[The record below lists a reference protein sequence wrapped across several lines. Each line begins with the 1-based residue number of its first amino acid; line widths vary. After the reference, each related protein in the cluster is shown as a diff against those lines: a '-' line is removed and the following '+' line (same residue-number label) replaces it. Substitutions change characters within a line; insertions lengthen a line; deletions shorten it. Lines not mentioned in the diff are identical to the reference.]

1 MRKCVTAENV
11 HRVREKR
18 SPLQSTNAENLQ
30 EEPGITEK
38 SRRCELYEAIEM
50 KIRILQVECIDHDA
64 KLRTCQKCS
73 FLSPGIS
80 TVFI

>member
-1 MRKCVTAENV
+1 MKKCVTAENV

-18 SPLQSTNAENLQ
+18 SPLRSTNVKDLE

-38 SRRCELYEAIEM
+38 SQRRELYEAIEM
-50 KIRILQVECIDHDA
+50 KMRILQVECIDHDA
-64 KLRTCQKCS
+64 KLQTCQKCS

-80 TVFI
+80 TAFI

>member
-18 SPLQSTNAENLQ
+18 SPQQSTNAENLE

-38 SRRCELYEAIEM
+38 SQRCELYEAIEM
-50 KIRILQVECIDHDA
+50 KMRILQVECIDHDA
-64 KLRTCQKCS
+64 KLQICQKCC